1 MDKSFSDKL
10 EIIRNLPEE
19 KLRDTVATLL
29 RYLGFRHV
37 RVIHSGVEKGKDVIG
52 YKTDEFGCQRALA
65 CVVKKGDISGSASGS
80 NSIQTIINQ
89 TMQALNEEYNDTQL
103 GKMVIFNEVRI
114 IVSGK
119 IMPTAEESIRDSFAK
134 QGYDKIIRFIGGERL
149 IELIDENPD
158 MKNYWNEELPP
169 NIQAAVKNFE
179 GRLVSLHENNPDI
192 IYQKDNLK
200 LTLTSG
206 TSTVQSFSVFGDE
219 IQKYL

>member
-1 MDKSFSDKL
+1 MSMDFSKKL
-10 EIIRNLPEE
+10 EMIKNLSEAD
-19 KLRDTVATLL
+19 LRDTVATLL

-37 RVIHSGVEKGKDVIG
+37 RVIHGGVEKGKDVIG

-103 GKMVIFNEVRI
+103 GKMVVFNEIRI
-114 IVSGK
+114 IASGK
-119 IMPTAEESIRDSFAK
+119 IMPTAEESIRDSFKK
-134 QGYDKIIRFIGGERL
+134 QGLDKIIRFIGGERL
-149 IELIDENPD
+149 IELIDESPD
-158 MKNYWNEELPP
+158 MKNYWNKESPP

-179 GRLVSLHENNPDI
+179 DILVSLHEHNPDI
-192 IYQKDNLK
+192 IDQKSNLK
-200 LTLTSG
+200 LTLISG